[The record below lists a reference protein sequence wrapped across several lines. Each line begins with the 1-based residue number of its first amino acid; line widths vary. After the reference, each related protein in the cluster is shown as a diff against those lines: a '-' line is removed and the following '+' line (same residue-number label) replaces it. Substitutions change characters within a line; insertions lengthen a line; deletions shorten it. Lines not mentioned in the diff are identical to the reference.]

1 MPVRGVQRVDGVLW
15 ERTQAEACA
24 SLVVELGQL
33 RVAVVEAR
41 GRSEILPPTKCCWAT
56 LPSSGQALKVA
67 ATSLL

>member
-41 GRSEILPPTKCCWAT
+41 GRNEILP
-56 LPSSGQALKVA
+56 LQSVA
-67 ATSLL
+67 GPPFLRQGRH